1 MMGFSIRAEKH
12 LEKHLRPETPPHLR
26 DQIIADARK
35 MALEDVFGVNYR
47 TDKFGNPLE
56 SGIGS
61 PGNPHNATHYQA
73 LEKAEGKLSADA
85 ARERDAKYKNK

>member
-1 MMGFSIRAEKH
+1 MAFSVRAEKH
-12 LEKHLRPETPPHLR
+12 LGKLRPEMPQHMQ
-26 DQIIADARK
+26 DQIKEEARRL
-35 MALEDVFGVNYR
+35 ALEDVFGVAFK

-73 LEKAEGKLSADA
+73 LEKGEGKIAADA
-85 ARERDAKYKNK
+85 ARERDAKYKK